1 MGAPWVHQC
10 EHSNHKDVTMRKV
23 GRSSRVAALATAALV
38 AFGGCAAGGGSLCEA
53 AGGRYTAGTC
63 VRALTPAQ
71 QAEKEQCQANGGVY
85 LDGQDRCAVGGS
97 GGP

>member
-1 MGAPWVHQC
+1 
-10 EHSNHKDVTMRKV
+10 MRKL
-23 GRSSRVAALATAALV
+23 GRSSRPGGVAALATAALV

-53 AGGRYTAGTC
+53 AGGRYTAETC

-71 QAEKEQCQANGGVY
+71 QAAQEQCQANGGVY